1 VMMEDFVD
9 MDLSDL
15 KKIVKIGGGK
25 LKNCYKAD
33 TLYNVLRIAAEENVP
48 IKDPL
53 TQQRLTED
61 EIEDVLRKLRVKPKN
76 RPRSRLIYD
85 NSYLHRIPI
94 ETEPGFA
101 YLYFRGHSTQQ
112 LGVIPTS
119 DILFNKLV
127 NLHSKGR
134 LMVGNNTSCC
144 RIHLRKTLDY
154 WKSGNV
160 ERLTTKMID
169 EIDQLL

>member
-1 VMMEDFVD
+1 MLEDFVD
-9 MDLSDL
+9 MDLADL

-33 TLYNVLRIAAEENVP
+33 TLYNVLRNAADENIP

-61 EIEDVLRKLRVKPKN
+61 EIEDVLRKLRIKPKD

-85 NSYLHRIPI
+85 NSYLYRNPI
-94 ETEPGFA
+94 ETEPAFA
-101 YLYFRGHSTQQ
+101 YLYFRGNNTQS
-112 LGVIPTS
+112 LGVIPMS
-119 DILFNKLV
+119 AILFNKLV
-127 NLHSKGR
+127 ELHSKGR
-134 LMVGNNTSCC
+134 LMVNNNTGCC

-154 WKSGNV
+154 WKSDNID
-160 ERLTTKMID
+160 RLTTKMIE